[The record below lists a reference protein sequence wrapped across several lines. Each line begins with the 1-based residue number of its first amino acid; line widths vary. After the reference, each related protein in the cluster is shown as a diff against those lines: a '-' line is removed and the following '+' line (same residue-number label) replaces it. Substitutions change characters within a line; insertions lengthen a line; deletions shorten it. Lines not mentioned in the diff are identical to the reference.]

1 MVKLAHSLTFQVLRV
16 SLSSGARIAPHQ
28 VLANLIVPCFLSSF
42 IVHPS
47 ISISISTCISSSPS
61 PHLYLHLHLHISI
74 SISISTCTSSSPSP
88 HLYLHI
94 HIHIHLHI
102 FIFIPTSLS
111 PSPSPSI
118 YRQASLL
125 YFTATSRRSNV
136 VPTALVKTIIKISC
150 GSLHHKENHS
160 HSLYFF
166 LTRTR
171 Y

>member
-47 ISISISTCISSSPS
+47 ISISISTCI
-61 PHLYLHLHLHISI
+61 
-74 SISISTCTSSSPSP
+74 SSSPSP